1 MGIINNFFHILQII
15 MKIIVC
21 KIDKK
26 YKLSNSINL
35 SFYMPTNSNFNF
47 TNNSVV
53 TLELPFSEHVEELR
67 QRIFLIV
74 GVILL
79 FTFFSFV
86 EVKSPVKFLEL
97 PINNVK
103 FFQLSPGEY
112 FISTVKISFY
122 TGLLFSSPV
131 AIGQLILFLLPGLTK
146 KETKIILPLLISSLV
161 LFGLGLTFSYYTLV
175 PAALN
180 FFLNYS
186 EEVIEPFWS
195 FDQYFEFILVLFY
208 STGLAFQ
215 IPIIQILVG
224 LLNIVSAK
232 QMLSAWRYVILL
244 STVLGAILTP
254 STDPL
259 TQLLL
264 SLAILLLYFSGL
276 GILFLIK
283 N

>member
-1 MGIINNFFHILQII
+1 MGT
-15 MKIIVC
+15 
-21 KIDKK
+21 
-26 YKLSNSINL
+26 
-35 SFYMPTNSNFNF
+35 TNE
-47 TNNSVV
+47 TVI
-53 TLELPFSEHVEELR
+53 LELPFSEHIEELR
-67 QRIFLIV
+67 QRLFHIFWI
-74 GVILL
+74 ILFL
-79 FTFFSFV
+79 TCAAFI
-86 EVKSPVKFLEL
+86 EVKLLVKILEL
-97 PINNVK
+97 PVNNVK

-112 FISTVKISFY
+112 FVSTVKISFY
-122 TGLLFSSPV
+122 TGLLFASPFM
-131 AIGQLILFLLPGLTK
+131 IGQLILFLLPGLTE
-146 KETKIILPLLISSLV
+146 KETKIILPLLLSSLC
-161 LFGLGLTFSYYTLV
+161 LFGAGLIFSYYILI

-186 EEVIEPFWS
+186 SDVIEPFWS

-224 LLNIVSAK
+224 LLNIISPK
-232 QMLSAWRYVILL
+232 QMFGAWRYVILI
-244 STVLGAILTP
+244 STILGAVLTP

-264 SLAILLLYFSGL
+264 SFAIILLYFSGL

>member
-1 MGIINNFFHILQII
+1 MT
-15 MKIIVC
+15 
-21 KIDKK
+21 
-26 YKLSNSINL
+26 
-35 SFYMPTNSNFNF
+35 TNSNFNF
-47 TNNSVV
+47 TNNSDV
-53 TLELPFSEHVEELR
+53 TLELPFSEHFEELR
-67 QRIFLIV
+67 QRIFLLFWI
-74 GVILL
+74 ILL
-79 FTFFSFV
+79 LTCLAFI
-86 EVKSPVKFLEL
+86 EVKSLVKILEL

-112 FISTVKISFY
+112 FISTLKISFY
-122 TGLLFSSPV
+122 TGILFSSPFIV
-131 AIGQLILFLLPGLTK
+131 GQLILFLLPGLTK
-146 KETKIILPLLISSLV
+146 RETNIILPLLLGSLV
-161 LFGLGLTFSYYTLV
+161 LFGLGLAFSYYTLI

-180 FFLNYS
+180 FFLSYS
-186 EEVIEPFWS
+186 EEVLEPLWS

-215 IPIIQILVG
+215 IPILQILVG
-224 LLNIVSAK
+224 LLNIVSPK
-232 QMLSAWRYVILL
+232 QMLDAWKYVILV
-244 STVLGAILTP
+244 STILGAILTP

>member
-1 MGIINNFFHILQII
+1 MG
-15 MKIIVC
+15 
-21 KIDKK
+21 
-26 YKLSNSINL
+26 
-35 SFYMPTNSNFNF
+35 
-47 TNNSVV
+47 
-53 TLELPFSEHVEELR
+53 ELPFSEHVEELR
-67 QRIFLIV
+67 QRLFLIV
-74 GVILL
+74 GIIFL
-79 FTFFSFV
+79 FTCFAFV
-86 EVKSPVKFLEL
+86 EVKSLVKILEL

-112 FISTVKISFY
+112 FISTIKISFY
-122 TGLLFSSPV
+122 TGLLFSIPF
-131 AIGQLILFLLPGLTK
+131 IFMQLILFLLL
-146 KETKIILPLLISSLV
+146 SSLI
-161 LFGLGLTFSYYTLV
+161 LFGLGLAFSYYTLI

-186 EEVIEPFWS
+186 EEVLEPFWS

-215 IPIIQILVG
+215 IPIVQILVG
-224 LLNIVSAK
+224 LLNIVSPK
-232 QMLSAWRYVILL
+232 QMLGAWRYVILI
-244 STVLGAILTP
+244 STILGAILTP

-264 SLAILLLYFSGL
+264 SSAILLLYFTGL

>member
-1 MGIINNFFHILQII
+1 MT
-15 MKIIVC
+15 
-21 KIDKK
+21 
-26 YKLSNSINL
+26 
-35 SFYMPTNSNFNF
+35 TNSNFNF
-47 TNNSVV
+47 PKNS
-53 TLELPFSEHVEELR
+53 TIQLELPFSEHIEELR
-67 QRIFLIV
+67 QRTFLV
-74 GVILL
+74 FGVIILL
-79 FTFFSFV
+79 TCGAFI
-86 EVKSPVKFLEL
+86 EVKSLVKILEL
-97 PINNVK
+97 PVNNVK

-112 FISTVKISFY
+112 FISTIKISFY
-122 TGLLFSSPV
+122 TGLLFSSPFI
-131 AIGQLILFLLPGLTK
+131 IGQLILFLLPGLTK
-146 KETKIILPLLISSLV
+146 KETNIILPLLVSSLI
-161 LFGLGLTFSYYTLV
+161 LFGLGLAFSYYTLI

-186 EEVIEPFWS
+186 EEVLEPFWS

-215 IPIIQILVG
+215 IPIIQILIG
-224 LLNIVSAK
+224 LLNIVSPK
-232 QMLSAWRYVILL
+232 EMLGAWRYVILV

-264 SLAILLLYFSGL
+264 SFAILLLYFSGL

>member
-1 MGIINNFFHILQII
+1 MT
-15 MKIIVC
+15 
-21 KIDKK
+21 
-26 YKLSNSINL
+26 
-35 SFYMPTNSNFNF
+35 TNSNFNF
-47 TNNSVV
+47 TNNSII
-53 TLELPFSEHVEELR
+53 TLELPFSEHIEELR
-67 QRIFLIV
+67 QRIFLVFGI
-74 GVILL
+74 ILL
-79 FTFFSFV
+79 LTCFAFI
-86 EVKSPVKFLEL
+86 EVKSLVKILEL

-103 FFQLSPGEY
+103 FFQVAPGEY
-112 FISTVKISFY
+112 FISTIKISFY
-122 TGLLFSSPV
+122 TGILFSSPIL
-131 AIGQLILFLLPGLTK
+131 IGQLILFLLPGLTK
-146 KETKIILPLLISSLV
+146 KETKVILPLLLSSLI
-161 LFGLGLTFSYYTLV
+161 LFGLGLAFSYYTLV

-186 EEVIEPFWS
+186 EEVLEPFWS

-215 IPIIQILVG
+215 IPILQILLG
-224 LLNIVSAK
+224 LLNIVSPK
-232 QMLSAWRYVILL
+232 QMLNAWRYVILV

-264 SLAILLLYFSGL
+264 SVAILLLYFSGL